1 MQQFFINELQKKP
14 LPDILMIQFIQ
25 TIQFPDQIEQ
35 INLSQ
40 IEQYLQ
46 QLSILIQEKN
56 DQKCWIYFGLLLR
69 QMLNQRNQMSIEQY
83 NRFAI
88 NTFVL
93 IIQILNIHITSEYIE
108 NILTA
113 YYEFI
118 DRVDDQFWIFLAWQF
133 RNASNNINQLELLKH
148 LVISQT
154 QRNEF
159 LDILILKIK
168 IEIEKPITN
177 IKIHKVIV
185 SSLQVVLERNP
196 YQIISSNLLNYM
208 TTILA
213 SDIIHKE
220 SIKSFYYVIG
230 LIGSFFEH
238 QHLVQCDSKE
248 YEQFTQYLFQYLL
261 NQIEQINW
269 QIYNHQSINKENQ
282 KENFKLLTKL
292 CQNHYSLRLFK
303 NNKEKLLH
311 LIYTQLS
318 NYIELYNQVQNED
331 TPNELIDLISKQESD
346 TYLCSIV
353 RLFVAM
359 CSYVRQF
366 TYTGY
371 LLCAQVLNT
380 IFQVELQQINIIK
393 NQVAFYYDPQEIN
406 NINQIIKVNQT
417 LPITQL
423 QTSLILLTSMK
434 IFIVDQEFTLKK
446 LENLL
451 RIHLNNLTSQ
461 IGNPSFKII
470 FMLFL
475 QKYQKK
481 IFKQE
486 QDEEFNLQYLK
497 YILQQ
502 ITTENIETATAIT
515 VFQMITKSSS
525 NYTLLENTI
534 QHINPYIQNIISK
547 TTDIDF
553 FESLINLAKVHKEFF
568 YNYSESYL
576 IILQQRIIIEI
587 NNQNNHA
594 VIKMLQTFRVIY
606 KIWPQEETYNSQL
619 DVWKLISY
627 LPQSK
632 RNSFDEELVEIS
644 KIFLK
649 YYQDKIQYEFVL
661 QFVIYQ
667 LKVYIS
673 QAPYIKFLAALNKE
687 QCQFIADEMP
697 QLMYDIFIIC
707 LKCIE
712 MNYLIKKI
720 RKICRSISLYTDL
733 FFKQEFQILIQNH
746 IEQTQNQSQ
755 STFLI
760 CYLCMSN
767 QQETEKYHDYL
778 VNRILEIQERDV
790 TLQNQSD
797 IFDCCYALIKLYEY
811 TSENFGKSQYQYNQN
826 IFFKLIDLLH
836 SCLLLDDKES
846 EQKNITLNEVYELFQ
861 QMVFKIQSKILP
873 KYLDGQYEYEFKLQ
887 QLMQAKA
894 QFGLINTIYKQ
905 FKK

>member
-25 TIQFPDQIEQ
+25 ALQFPEQIEQ
-35 INLSQ
+35 LNFSQ

-46 QLSILIQEKN
+46 QLSILISEKN

-83 NRFAI
+83 NRCAI

-148 LVISQT
+148 LVISQS

-177 IKIHKVIV
+177 IKIHKVII

-196 YQIISSNLLNYM
+196 YQIISQNLLNYM

-213 SDIIHKE
+213 SDIINKE
-220 SIKSFYYVIG
+220 SIKSIYYVIG
-230 LIGSFFEH
+230 LIDSFFEH
-238 QHLVQCDSKE
+238 QHLVQCDSKQ
-248 YEQFTQYLFQYLL
+248 YDQFTQYLFQYLL

-366 TYTGY
+366 TYIGY

-380 IFQVELQQINIIK
+380 IFQVEMQQINIVK

-423 QTSLILLTSMK
+423 QASLILLTSMK

-461 IGNPSFKII
+461 MGNSSFKII

-486 QDEEFNLQYLK
+486 QDEDFNIQYLK

-502 ITTENIETATAIT
+502 ITTENVETATAIS
-515 VFQMITKSSS
+515 VFQMMTKSSS

-534 QHINPYIQNIISK
+534 QHLNPYIQNIISK

-553 FESLINLAKVHKEFF
+553 FESLINLAKVHKTFF
-568 YNYSESYL
+568 HNYSESYL
-576 IILQQRIIIEI
+576 IVLQQRIIIEI
-587 NNQNNHA
+587 NNLNNHA
-594 VIKMLQTFRVIY
+594 VIKMLQTFRAIY

-619 DVWKLISY
+619 DVWKLMAY

-649 YYQDKIQYEFVL
+649 YYYKCQYEFVI

-667 LKVYIS
+667 LKMYLQ
-673 QAPYIKFLAALNKE
+673 QAPYIKFLAAFNKE
-687 QCQFIADEMP
+687 QYQFIADEMP
-697 QLMYDIFIIC
+697 QLLYEIFIIC

-712 MNYLIKKI
+712 MNYLIKKV

-733 FFKQEFQILIQNH
+733 FFKQEFQVLIQNH
-746 IEQTQNQSQ
+746 IAQTQNQSQ
-755 STFLI
+755 TVFLI

-767 QQETEKYHDYL
+767 QQETEKYHDEL
-778 VNRILEIQERDV
+778 VNRILEIQEHNV
-790 TLQNQSD
+790 TLQNQAD

-811 TSENFGKSQYQYNQN
+811 TLENFDKSQYQYIQN

-846 EQKNITLNEVYELFQ
+846 EQKNITLNETYDLFQ
-861 QMVFKIQSKILP
+861 KMIYKIQSKLLP

>member
-14 LPDILMIQFIQ
+14 IPEILMIQFIQ
-25 TIQFPDQIEQ
+25 SPQFIEQ
-35 INLSQ
+35 IELMNLNQ
-40 IEQYLQ
+40 IQQYLQ
-46 QLSILIQEKN
+46 QLSILIQEQN
-56 DQKCWIYFGLLLR
+56 DQKSWVYFGLLLR

-83 NRFAI
+83 NRDVI

-93 IIQILNIHITSEYIE
+93 IIQIMNIHITSSYIE
-108 NILTA
+108 SILSTF
-113 YYEFI
+113 YEFI

-133 RNASNNINQLELLKH
+133 RNASNNINQLELLKY
-148 LVISQT
+148 LVISQK

-159 LDILILKIK
+159 LDILILKVK

-177 IKIHKVIV
+177 ILNQKVIL
-185 SSLQVVLERNP
+185 SSLQIVLERNP
-196 YQIISSNLLNYM
+196 YQIISQNLLNYM
-208 TTILA
+208 TSILV
-213 SDIIHKE
+213 SDQMHKIP
-220 SIKSFYYVIG
+220 IKDCYYVIG
-230 LIGSFFEH
+230 MIDQFFEH
-238 QHLVQCDSKE
+238 QHLVQWDFKQ
-248 YEQFTQYLFQYLL
+248 YDQFTHFLFSYLL
-261 NQIEQINW
+261 NQIEQINM
-269 QIYNHQSINKENQ
+269 QVFNHQCINKEIQ

-292 CQNHYSLRLFK
+292 CQNHCSLKLFK
-303 NNKEKLLH
+303 INKEKLLH
-311 LIYTQLS
+311 LIFCLLS
-318 NYIELYNQVQNED
+318 NYIEFYNEVQNED
-331 TPNELIDLISKQESD
+331 NPNELIDLISKQESD

-366 TYTGY
+366 TYIGY
-371 LLCAQVLNT
+371 LLCSQVFNT
-380 IFQVELQQINIIK
+380 IFQVDLQQINIIK
-393 NQVAFYYDPQEIN
+393 NQISFYYDPQDIN
-406 NINQIIKVNQT
+406 TVNQIIKLNQS

-423 QTSLILLTSMK
+423 QSSLILLTSMK
-434 IFIVDQEFTLKK
+434 LFIVEQDFTLKN

-461 IGNPSFKII
+461 IGNSSFKII

-486 QDEEFNLQYLK
+486 QDEDFNIQYLK

-502 ITTENIETATAIT
+502 ITNENIESATAVS

-525 NYTLLENTI
+525 NSTLLENLI
-534 QHINPYIQNIISK
+534 QGLNPYIQKIIST

-553 FESLINLAKVHKEFF
+553 FQSLINLAKVHKYFF

-576 IILQQRIIIEI
+576 IVLQQRIIIEI
-587 NNQNNHA
+587 QNQNNHA
-594 VIKMLQTFRVIY
+594 VIKMLQTFRAIY

-619 DVWKLISY
+619 DIWKLITF
-627 LPQSK
+627 LHQSK
-632 RNSFDEELVEIS
+632 RNSFDEELIEIS

-649 YYQDKIQYEFVL
+649 QYQDKNQYQFVL
-661 QFVIYQ
+661 LFVIQQ
-667 LKVYIS
+667 LNLYVQ

-687 QCQFIADEMP
+687 QCQFIAQQMP
-697 QLMYDIFIIC
+697 QLMYDILIIC

-712 MNYLIKKI
+712 INYLIKKI
-720 RKICRSISLYTDL
+720 RKVCRSISLYTDL
-733 FFKQEFQILIQNH
+733 LFKQECKNLFENH
-746 IEQTQNQSQ
+746 IKSTQNQSQ
-755 STFLI
+755 SIFLI

-767 QQETEKYHDYL
+767 QEETEKYHDYL
-778 VNRILEIQERDV
+778 VNQILEIQERDV

-811 TSENFGKSQYQYNQN
+811 TGENFGKSQYQYNQN
-826 IFFKLIDLLH
+826 IFYKLIDLLH
-836 SCLLLDDKES
+836 SCLLIDDRQN
-846 EQKNITLNEVYELFQ
+846 EQKNITLNEVYGLFQ
-861 QMVFKIQSKILP
+861 KMISKIQSKLLP
-873 KYLDGQYEYEFKLQ
+873 KYLEGQFEYEFKLQ